1 MVEVIK
7 GRTVEG
13 GPTMWT
19 TGANLTKFTVGRTED
34 ANDVVFPAQTTI
46 SGVEWC
52 GMCSVAWR
60 SVVVCRVVAYCGVA
74 WRGVAWRGVE

>member
-19 TGANLTKFTVGRTED
+19 TGAKLTKFTVGRKED
-34 ANDVVFPAQTTI
+34 ENDVIFPAQTTI

-52 GMCSVAWR
+52 GMCSVAWHG
-60 SVVVCRVVAYCGVA
+60 VVWWCVVA
-74 WRGVAWRGVE
+74 WH